1 VVGVVAPDGVEV
13 VVLTRNAQA
22 LLGVNCA
29 GVGAG
34 FGAQED
40 VLKLHHSGVGEEQGA
55 IPARDER
62 GTGHD
67 GVPALSEKV
76 EERLTN
82 LVAGKIHKSAPKKV

>member
-1 VVGVVAPDGVEV
+1 MMGVVAPDGVEV
-13 VVLTRNAQA
+13 VVLPRNAQA
-22 LLGVNCA
+22 FLGVDRA
-29 GVGAG
+29 GIGAG
-34 FGAQED
+34 FGAQKY

-67 GVPALSEKV
+67 GVPALSKKV

-82 LVAGKIHKSAPKKV
+82 LVAG